1 MYTYDDFLREADKA
15 GVTKRFSPE
24 ELATAQ
30 KSPEFG
36 ISMVGLLRDQ
46 QQASTA
52 EQRLLATEAANQMR
66 QSYGLQNAPSTT
78 PQVSGGQ
85 DNYAGLL
92 DQANAQ
98 GSFLYDPEK
107 DPVWSAYKKQYA
119 REGERAGAN
128 AMAQAAA
135 MSGGIPSSYAVTAG
149 QQAGNYY
156 AGQMSDIIPE
166 LEQNAYQRYLAEQ
179 DLKQQEFNNALNL
192 YNVLGY
198 ATPEVAK
205 ILGISDGGQEAAG
218 GGTGGNY
225 TGGDQTGNEE
235 EDAEDQDD
243 EKTIDMNSVL
253 SLGYGPI
260 TEAKLNEL
268 VVAGVVKEVEDG
280 NTIRFVKADSTSA
293 YPFLDFTQ
301 SVKDK
306 AKKES
311 SRSTKKK
318 EEPTRGASS
327 GRG

>member
-46 QQASTA
+46 EQASTA

-66 QSYGLQNAPSTT
+66 KNYGLQNAPGTT
-78 PQVSGGQ
+78 PQVAAGQ

-119 REGERAGAN
+119 REGERAGTN

-149 QQAGNYY
+149 QQANNYY

-198 ATPEVAK
+198 ATPEVAE
-205 ILGISDGGQEAAG
+205 ILGIESNAPGAESDGRNPNPNPNPEADDISAVLKEMVPDG
-218 GGTGGNY
+218 VVTEPAYWSMLVAEYG
-225 TGGDQTGNEE
+225 
-235 EDAEDQDD
+235 EDALT
-243 EKTIDMNSVL
+243 K
-253 SLGYGPI
+253 
-260 TEAKLNEL
+260 
-268 VVAGVVKEVEDG
+268 AG
-280 NTIRFVKADSTSA
+280 IRFSGKGGEAPGKSSGK
-293 YPFLDFTQ
+293 DFTQ
-301 SVKDK
+301 I
-306 AKKES
+306 EF
-311 SRSTKKK
+311 
-318 EEPTRGASS
+318 
-327 GRG
+327 GRTGGR

>member
-66 QSYGLQNAPSTT
+66 KSYGLQNAPGTT

-98 GSFLYDPEK
+98 GSYAEQPPQTDVQDTYAGLLNPAGTQGSFVYDPEK

-149 QQAGNYY
+149 QQANNYY

-179 DLKQQEFNNALNL
+179 NLKQQEFDNALNL

-198 ATPEVAK
+198 ATPEVAE
-205 ILGISDGGQEAAG
+205 ILGIESNAPGAESDGRNPNPNPNPEADDISAVLKEMVPG
-218 GGTGGNY
+218 GVVTEPAYWSMLVAEYG
-225 TGGDQTGNEE
+225 
-235 EDAEDQDD
+235 EDALT
-243 EKTIDMNSVL
+243 K
-253 SLGYGPI
+253 
-260 TEAKLNEL
+260 
-268 VVAGVVKEVEDG
+268 AG
-280 NTIRFVKADSTSA
+280 IRFSGKGGEAPGKSSGK
-293 YPFLDFTQ
+293 DFTQ
-301 SVKDK
+301 I
-306 AKKES
+306 EF
-311 SRSTKKK
+311 
-318 EEPTRGASS
+318 
-327 GRG
+327 GRTGGR